1 MTEPVGAK
9 GIKASRSDPH
19 LTPAKAPS
27 PHTNSA
33 PAASKVRCPRVPNC
47 SRAQPKDA
55 ESDLAAFVEINWIAT
70 ALSRNI
76 RARTDWPRSLPHL
89 AEFGDA
95 R

>member
-1 MTEPVGAK
+1 M
-9 GIKASRSDPH
+9 
-19 LTPAKAPS
+19 
-27 PHTNSA
+27 
-33 PAASKVRCPRVPNC
+33 PNY
-47 SRAQPKDA
+47 SRAEPKDA